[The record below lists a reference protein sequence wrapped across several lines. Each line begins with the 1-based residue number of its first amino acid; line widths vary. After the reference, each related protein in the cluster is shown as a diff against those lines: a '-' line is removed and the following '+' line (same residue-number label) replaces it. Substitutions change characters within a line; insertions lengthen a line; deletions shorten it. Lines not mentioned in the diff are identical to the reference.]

1 MIHLDYRDSRPI
13 YEQVKDGLR
22 RLVVTGIMAP
32 GDKLPSVRTVATQ
45 LAINPNTIQR
55 AYGELE
61 TEGFVYS
68 VSGRG
73 TFVAEGDT
81 QNTARRQE
89 VMAKMKPM
97 LEELKNL
104 GMSQAELLELWEG
117 GNNDA

>member
-1 MIHLDYRDSRPI
+1 MIHLDYRDNRPI

-22 RLVVTGIMAP
+22 RLVVTGVMAP
-32 GDKLPSVRTVATQ
+32 GDKLPSVRTLATQ

-68 VSGRG
+68 VTGRG
-73 TFVAEGDT
+73 TFVAEGET
-81 QNTARRQE
+81 QSAARRQE
-89 VMAKMKPM
+89 VVAKVRPM

-104 GMSQAELLELWEG
+104 GMSREELMELWEG
-117 GNNDA
+117 GNSHA

>member
-22 RLVVTGIMAP
+22 RLVVTGVMAP
-32 GDKLPSVRTVATQ
+32 GDKLPSVRTLATQ

-68 VSGRG
+68 VTGRG

-81 QNTARRQE
+81 QNTARMQE
-89 VMAKMKPM
+89 VVAKVKPM

-104 GMSQAELLELWEG
+104 GMNREELMELWEG
-117 GNNDA
+117 GNSHA

>member
-22 RLVVTGIMAP
+22 HLVVTGIMAP
-32 GDKLPSVRTVATQ
+32 GDKLPSVRTLATQ

-68 VSGRG
+68 VTGRG
-73 TFVAEGDT
+73 TFVAEGDA
-81 QNTARRQE
+81 QSAARRNE
-89 VMAKMKPM
+89 VMAKVKPM
-97 LEELKNL
+97 LEELKHL
-104 GMSQAELLELWEG
+104 GMSREEFMELWEG
-117 GNNDA
+117 GNSHA